1 MGTCGSPGREKR
13 WPMRAWIRPSLP
25 FCSSCPQLTAWC
37 PGTMVR
43 LFSRQSTNSKANLPQ
58 IPLHTHTGSSQSFCL
73 LKCQTTRVPL
83 SEDTIQVPFL
93 STNGEQS
100 MPYWPSRYSQS
111 VKEIPKISPHRNSGQ
126 WLFGIFFFKS
136 YMFGLIGNKLTHPIP
151 LPNATLT
158 GSAGSRNSSSHYI
171 RFKGHCIIIKL
182 SSLYALGREGGRET
196 GKEWGR
202 YICVYTDNRFHSNS
216 SAPLNTSPI

>member
-126 WLFGIFFFKS
+126 WLFGIFFLS
-136 YMFGLIGNKLTHPIP
+136 LICSVLLATNSPTPSHSPMLHWQVLLGPETVLPI
-151 LPNATLT
+151 TLD
-158 GSAGSRNSSSHYI
+158 SKAI
-171 RFKGHCIIIKL
+171 V
-182 SSLYALGREGGRET
+182 SLLN
-196 GKEWGR
+196 W
-202 YICVYTDNRFHSNS
+202 
-216 SAPLNTSPI
+216 APSML